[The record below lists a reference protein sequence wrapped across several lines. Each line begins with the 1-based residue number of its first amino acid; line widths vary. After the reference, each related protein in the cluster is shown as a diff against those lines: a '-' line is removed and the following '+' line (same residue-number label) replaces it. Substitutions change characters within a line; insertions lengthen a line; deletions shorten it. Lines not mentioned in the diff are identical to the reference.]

1 MWEMINLSALV
12 VYHGYKCSL
21 IIRYSIRYGCIGILH
36 RLEFKPNK
44 RINMLCFLLTEF
56 FLCFVHQRSKRS
68 HTIDINS
75 EIVDYLVRYQL
86 IDKRTKMVFEET
98 SARKANASYYC
109 GAAGR
114 GICFACGLLTFTCW
128 QSFFG

>member
-1 MWEMINLSALV
+1 MSNDWLFEIYGSLRVVFCVYAGNVINVSALV

-21 IIRYSIRYGCIGILH
+21 IIRYSIRYGCIGRLH

-56 FLCFVHQRSKRS
+56 LLCFVHQRSKRS

-75 EIVDYLVRYQL
+75 EIVNYLVRYQL
-86 IDKRTKMVFEET
+86 IDKDE
-98 SARKANASYYC
+98 N
-109 GAAGR
+109 
-114 GICFACGLLTFTCW
+114 GI
-128 QSFFG
+128 